1 MQLWLG
7 RPSGHSVYYTLIG
20 TFETEAEASA
30 AFGKLVRK
38 YGKGSVRHKEREVQ
52 VNPADEVWEEDE
64 LDSDKHRLENY
75 GAVEIDAIE
84 NFWDFE
90 VAFNFD
96 TPSASEEE
104 VGVLML
110 LKYPELA
117 KYMEYLDKWVEHTA
131 DGKTKYHLG
140 FRGSANDVPDVY
152 LSSLFYHRGYKKGH
166 EFLGLEI
173 GTDAIPECELIS
185 CC

>member
-1 MQLWLG
+1 MQFWLG

-30 AFGKLVRK
+30 ALGRLVRR

-52 VNPADEVWEEDE
+52 INPDEVWEEDE
-64 LDSDKHRLENY
+64 LDSDKRRLENY
-75 GAVEIDAIE
+75 GAVEVEAIE

-117 KYMEYLDKWVEHTA
+117 KYLEHLDKWVEHTA
-131 DGKTKYHLG
+131 DGKTKYHLAY
-140 FRGSANDVPDVY
+140 RGSANDVPDVD
-152 LSSLFYHRGYKKGH
+152 LSEVFYHSSNGTH
-166 EFLGLEI
+166 EFLQRKI
-173 GTDAIPECELIS
+173 GTDEIPECEVIS